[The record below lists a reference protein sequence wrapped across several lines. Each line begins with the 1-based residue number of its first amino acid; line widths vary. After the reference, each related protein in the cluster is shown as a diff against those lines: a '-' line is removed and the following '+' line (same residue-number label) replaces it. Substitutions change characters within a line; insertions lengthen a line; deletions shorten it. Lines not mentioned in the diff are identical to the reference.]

1 MQDHRTPRALED
13 LWSRLAMHCPVRVER
28 EGDTHHVVIEGFKR
42 AGEGPVAALRRVV
55 MDAATYR
62 WRAAGRCGD
71 FVQSIEYRGD
81 DLVCTLA
88 SLRLIESW
96 PEGPDLVWQVKG
108 FLLRLGRSTDI
119 GATSAAPSGER
130 A

>member
-1 MQDHRTPRALED
+1 
-13 LWSRLAMHCPVRVER
+13 MHCPVRVER

-42 AGEGPVAALRRVV
+42 AGEGPVAALRSVV

-71 FVQSIEYRGD
+71 FVWSIEYRGD

-88 SLRLIESW
+88 GLRLIESW
-96 PEGPDLVWQVKG
+96 PDGPDLGWQVKG
-108 FLLRLGRSTDI
+108 FLLRLGRSTGTCAASD
-119 GATSAAPSGER
+119 ASAGER